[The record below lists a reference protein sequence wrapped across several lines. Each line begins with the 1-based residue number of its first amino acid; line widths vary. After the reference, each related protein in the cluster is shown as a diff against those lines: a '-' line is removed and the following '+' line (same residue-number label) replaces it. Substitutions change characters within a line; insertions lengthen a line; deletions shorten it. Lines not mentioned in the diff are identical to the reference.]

1 VGARCAQLARNVQ
14 DNNPSFDDLCV
25 MVTPTL
31 DGKVAVVTGGSRG
44 IGRGIAMRFASD
56 GALVAVNYRDN
67 ADAAAATVGDIEAAG
82 GSAFAVRGDVASTAA
97 VDELFSTLDRE
108 LTERRGARH
117 FDILVNNAGAGRF
130 GGVADT
136 SEEAFDLIFDTD
148 VKGPFFVTQA
158 AIPRLRDGGRIITIS
173 SGRSKRP
180 TAATAAYCMA
190 KAAVDSHIVMVAG
203 ELGPRGITANALAPG
218 WTVTEAGADFL
229 GDDENRR
236 GIVAATALRRL
247 GQPDDIASVAA
258 FLVSDE
264 GRWVTGQYLEASGGF
279 DLLAVR

>member
-1 VGARCAQLARNVQ
+1 
-14 DNNPSFDDLCV
+14 
-25 MVTPTL
+25 MVTSSL
-31 DGKVAVVTGGSRG
+31 KGKIAVVTGGSRG
-44 IGRGIAMRFASD
+44 IGRAIAMRFASD
-56 GALVAVNYRDN
+56 GALVIVNYRGD
-67 ADAAAATVGDIEAAG
+67 ADAAAAAVSDIEAAG
-82 GSAFAVRGDVASTAA
+82 GSAFAVHGDISSTTG
-97 VDELFSTLDRE
+97 VDDLFSSLDRE
-108 LTERRGARH
+108 LTDRRGTHH
-117 FDILVNNAGAGRF
+117 FDILVNNAGVGRF

-136 SEEAFDLIFDTD
+136 SEETFDLIFDTD

-180 TAATAAYCMA
+180 TGTTAAYCMA
-190 KAAVDSHIVMVAG
+190 KAALDSHIVMVA
-203 ELGPRGITANALAPG
+203 EDLGRRGITANALAPG
-218 WTVTEAGADFL
+218 WTVTDQSVDFL
-229 GDDENRR
+229 GDDENQR

-258 FLVSDE
+258 FLASDE